1 MQVRLLGPVDVI
13 VDGEPRPVHGLRRK
27 AVLATLALQHGDL
40 VSIDQL
46 MDVVWGGTAPSTSRN
61 TLQSHVSYLRSVLGD
76 RTAIRAQPPGY
87 VLKLRDGTDVLRVSQ
102 LMRLARQAD
111 APAEQARHLATALSL
126 WRGQPLADVEG
137 IAWLDGQA
145 ERLSTLRVDVA
156 RALADARL
164 AAGEHRELIP
174 SLDPLAAEHLLDEQ
188 IQAQLMLALYRSGRQ
203 ADALAV
209 YQRTRRA
216 LAGQLGVDPSQP
228 LRDLEVAILRQD
240 PALDVTAEPAG
251 AGQVAAVPVPAQL
264 PPGPPFAGRRD
275 EMASLDALLPTSAQ
289 APEGGPGGAAISVL
303 SGTAGVGKTALAVHW
318 ARRVSARFPDGQ
330 LFASLRG
337 FDPAGAALEPGDAL
351 RGFLEAFG
359 IPEARIPA
367 DLAGQ
372 AGLYRSVLTGKRV
385 LVVLDNARDEQQVRP
400 LLPASPGCV
409 AVVTSRNQLVGLVA
423 TEGARPL
430 TLDLLS
436 PDDARELLTG
446 RLGATRVTSEPA
458 AVSDIIDGCA
468 RLPLA
473 LTVAAARAVIAPH
486 LPLAAIAS
494 ELRGASRAL
503 DPFYVGDTASDVRAV
518 LSWSYRALTGAAAR
532 LFRLLGL
539 HPGPD
544 VSLAVAASLG
554 ELPPDQAREVLA
566 ELTRSHLLAEHEPG
580 RYAFHDLLRAYAA
593 EQARER
599 DSQQVRDAAVRRLL
613 DHYLRSA
620 YASARLI
627 EPYLERLTLAEAVPG
642 AAPAEPAK
650 PADAMAWFAAEGT
663 GILGAVRLA
672 VEGGLATHAWQL
684 AWIVSSY
691 FLRRGLWEDNTA
703 VQQAALGAARAAG
716 DVPGE
721 AHATHGLANGYAR
734 SGRFDMAVPEF
745 ERALGLCQ
753 ATGDHANQARI
764 QASLAWIAESQE
776 RLSDAAGHA
785 AQALALYQAA
795 GDRTGEATGLNDL
808 GFCYAR
814 MGNFR
819 EALSYCE
826 RGLAICREVGERN
839 WEAATLDSLGL
850 IHDGLGDRDR
860 AVAIYR
866 DLGDR
871 FNEADTLMSLG
882 DVLARAGGAAA
893 ARATWAQAV
902 AIFDEIGHPDGNE
915 ARARLEGLEFRP
927 PAEGE
932 TPGAGTPPGG

>member
-1 MQVRLLGPVDVI
+1 MQVRLLGPVDVV
-13 VDGEPRPVHGLRRK
+13 VDGQPRPVHGLRRK
-27 AVLATLALQHGDL
+27 AVLATLALQHGSL
-40 VSIDQL
+40 VSVDQL
-46 MDVVWGGTAPSTSRN
+46 IDVVWGEAAPATARN
-61 TLQSHVSYLRSVLGD
+61 TLQSHVSYLRTVLGGK
-76 RTAIRAQPPGY
+76 TAIRAQPPGY
-87 VLKLRDGTDVLRVSQ
+87 VLELRDGTDVLRVRQ
-102 LMRLARQAD
+102 LMRLAGQA
-111 APAEQARHLATALSL
+111 ASPAEQARQLAAALSL
-126 WRGQPLADVEG
+126 WRGEPLADVAG
-137 IAWLDGQA
+137 VSWLDGQA
-145 ERLSTLRVDVA
+145 EPLRMLRVDVA
-156 RALADARL
+156 RALSDARL

-174 SLDPLAAEHLLDEQ
+174 SLEPLAAERPLDEQ
-188 IQAQLMLALYRSGRQ
+188 VQAQLMLALYRSGRQ

-216 LAGQLGVDPSQP
+216 LADQLGVDPSQS

-240 PALDVTAEPAG
+240 PALDVAAKPTRPGRG
-251 AGQVAAVPVPAQL
+251 AAAVPVPAQV
-264 PPGPPFAGRRD
+264 PSGPPFAGRRD
-275 EMASLDALLPTSAQ
+275 ELASLDALLPTPSGT
-289 APEGGPGGAAISVL
+289 PEDGPGGAAISVL
-303 SGTAGVGKTALAVHW
+303 SGTAGIGKTALAVHW

-337 FDPAGAALEPGDAL
+337 FDPAGAALDPGDAL

-372 AGLYRSVLTGKRV
+372 AGLYRSVLAGKRV
-385 LVVLDNARDEQQVRP
+385 LVVLDNAKDEQQVRP
-400 LLPASPGCV
+400 LLPASYGCV

-423 TEGARPL
+423 TEGANPL

-446 RLGATRVTSEPA
+446 RLGTTRVTSEPA
-458 AVSDIIDGCA
+458 AVSDIIDRCA

-473 LTVAAARAVIAPH
+473 LTVAAARASTAPH

-503 DPFYVGDTASDVRAV
+503 DSFYVGDTAADVRTV

-544 VSLAVAASLG
+544 ISLAAAASLG
-554 ELPPDQAREVLA
+554 GLRPDQARDVLA
-566 ELTRSHLLAEHEPG
+566 ELARSHLLAEHQPG
-580 RYAFHDLLRAYAA
+580 RYAFHDLLRAYAG
-593 EQARER
+593 EQVVKH
-599 DSQQVRDAAVRRLL
+599 DSQQVRAAAVRRLL
-613 DHYLRSA
+613 DHYLHGA
-620 YASARLI
+620 YASALLI
-627 EPYLERLTLAEAVPG
+627 EPSLDRLTLGEAEPG
-642 AAPAEPAK
+642 TVLAEPAE
-650 PADAMAWFAAEGT
+650 PADAMAWFAAEDA

-672 VEGGLATHAWQL
+672 AGGGLATHAWQL

-691 FLRRGLWEDNTA
+691 FLRRGQWEDNTA
-703 VQQAALGAARAAG
+703 AQQAALGAARAAG

-734 SGRFDMAVPEF
+734 SGRFDLAVPEY
-745 ERALGLCQ
+745 ERALGLGR
-753 ATGDHANQARI
+753 ATGDLAGQAHI
-764 QASLAWIAESQE
+764 QASLAWIAERQE
-776 RLSDAAGHA
+776 RLTDAVAHA
-785 AQALALYQAA
+785 AQALALHQAA
-795 GDRTGEATGLNDL
+795 GNRTAEAAGLNDL

-814 MGNFR
+814 MGNFQ

-850 IHDGLGDRDR
+850 IHDGLGDGDR
-860 AVAIYR
+860 AVACYGQAATIYR

-882 DVLARAGGAAA
+882 DTLARAGGAAA
-893 ARATWAQAV
+893 ARDKWAQALR
-902 AIFDEIGHPDGNE
+902 IFHEIGHPDGDE
-915 ARARLEGLEFRP
+915 ARARLEG
-927 PAEGE
+927 
-932 TPGAGTPPGG
+932 PGLRS